1 MEKMSLNLDALGK
14 PLGPISRE
22 YTWKDVALYAL
33 GVGAGFDDL
42 AYCYEKGLKVLPGF
56 SAAAIFDMFFLMG
69 AEANINPVG
78 ILHGEQR
85 LVFHQPMPTEGTVT
99 TTGHIRDIFDQ
110 GEGKGAFVVGE
121 CETWHSDGQKL
132 FDATFVL
139 FSKFD
144 GGFGGLPAPPS
155 QWQVPDRSPDVCVD
169 ATPRLD
175 QPLLYRLTGDTFH
188 LHVDS
193 HFAKS
198 AGYDGPIMHGLCTH
212 GFACRALVEALTPGA
227 PERIKRVDCRFVRPL
242 YPGVPIQ
249 TLIWKTADRQA
260 LWRVINKNTG
270 EIVIDKGV
278 VEFTPRSE
286 GTPVRFDGQVAV
298 ITGAGGGLGKAYALE
313 LSRRGAR
320 VVVNDTGGGRDGT
333 GRGDTKPAEAVVREI
348 RSKGGEAVASFE
360 SVSSPEG
367 GQAIIQAALDV
378 YGRVDILINN
388 AGILR
393 DKSFAK
399 LTPDSWE
406 AVVGVHLGGAYNV
419 SRPAFEVMKSRGYG
433 RIVFTGSAAGLY
445 GNFGQSNYAAA
456 KMGVIGLMNTLK
468 LEGEKYGIKVNTV
481 APLAASRLTEDVMPA
496 EIFQSAAPEYVV
508 PMVLYLCADICEASG
523 AIFTAG
529 LGHFSRAA
537 ILTGRGAVLGT
548 GNSPPSAE
556 DVTDAIGQISSL
568 EGGREF
574 HQLADQFLAVL
585 QARADFQQV
594 AGTENP
600 KDDLPMTVSR
610 IFERLPRAF
619 NPEAATGV
627 DDVFQFRIM
636 GDEGGDWTCEV
647 KARSCSV
654 YPGVHENP
662 SCTLL
667 MRDTDLMDMVKG
679 GFGPLEAFSNGK
691 LKVSG
696 NLLKSQ
702 LVGVLFDW
710 A

>member
-1 MEKMSLNLDALGK
+1 MSLNLDALGK
-14 PLGPISRE
+14 PIGPISRE
-22 YTWKDVALYAL
+22 YTWKDVVLYAL
-33 GVGAGFDDL
+33 GVGAGFNDL

-56 SAAAIFDMFFLMG
+56 SAAAIFEMFFLMG
-69 AEANINPVG
+69 AEATINPVG

-85 LVFHQPMPTEGTVT
+85 LAFHQPMPTEGTVT

-121 CETWHSDGQKL
+121 CETWHSNGQKL

-139 FSKFD
+139 FSKLD

-155 QWQVPDRSPDVCVD
+155 QWTVPDRSPDVRVD
-169 ATPRLD
+169 AYPRAD

-212 GFACRALVEALTPGA
+212 GFACRALVETLTPGA
-227 PERIKRVDCRFVRPL
+227 PERIKRIDCRFVRPL
-242 YPGVPIQ
+242 YPGIPIQ
-249 TLIWKTADRQA
+249 TLIWKTTDGRA
-260 LWRVINKNTG
+260 LWRVINKESG
-270 EIVIDKGV
+270 DMVIDKGV
-278 VEFTPRSE
+278 VEFSPRSE
-286 GTPVRFDGQVAV
+286 RPPVRFNGHVAV

-313 LSRRGAR
+313 MSRRGAR
-320 VVVNDTGGGRDGT
+320 VVVNDTGKARDGT
-333 GRGDTKPAEAVVREI
+333 GRIDTKPAEVVVQEI
-348 RSKGGEAVASFE
+348 RSKGGDAVANFE
-360 SVSSPEG
+360 SVSTPEG
-367 GQAIIQAALDV
+367 GNAIIQTALDA

-399 LTPDSWE
+399 LTPDNWE
-406 AVVGVHLGGAYNV
+406 AVVGVHLGGAYHV
-419 SRPAFEVMKSRGYG
+419 TRPAFEAMKSRGYG

-456 KMGVIGLMNTLK
+456 KMGVVGLMNTLT

-481 APLAASRLTEDVMPA
+481 VPLAASRLTEDVMPA
-496 EIFQSAAPEYVV
+496 DIFQTAGPEYVV
-508 PMVLYLCADICEASG
+508 PMVLYLCAEICETSG
-523 AIFTAG
+523 AVFTAG

-537 ILTGRGAVLGT
+537 ILTGLGTVLGA
-548 GNSPPSAE
+548 GNSPPSVE
-556 DVTDAIGQISSL
+556 DVTEAIDQISSL
-568 EGGREF
+568 EGGREY

-585 QARADFQQV
+585 EARGAFQEAAV
-594 AGTENP
+594 PENLP
-600 KDDLPMTVSR
+600 DDMPMTVAR

-627 DDVFQFRIM
+627 DDIFQFRIM

-647 KARSCSV
+647 KARTCTV
-654 YPGVHENP
+654 FPGVHEKP

-667 MRDTDLMDMVKG
+667 MRDTDLVDMVNG
-679 GFGPLEAFSNGK
+679 RLAPLTAFSNGK

-702 LVGVLFDW
+702 LIGVLFNW
-710 A
+710 S